1 MKISLRLSFDG
12 PGGVLAH
19 ASFPTVGEI
28 HFDDEE
34 NWLVNGARKDG
45 YDLMW
50 VSYFEITMF
59 CLKIGTKASIGNLGV
74 NRFNQTLPNFASVCN
89 FMIQL
94 RAVIGN
100 CN

>member
-1 MKISLRLSFDG
+1 MIFSQYPLALAYAMLLCQTFLKKIFLRLSFDG

-50 VSYFEITMF
+50 VSYFQITMF
-59 CLKIGTKASIGNLGV
+59 CLKIG
-74 NRFNQTLPNFASVCN
+74 
-89 FMIQL
+89 
-94 RAVIGN
+94 
-100 CN
+100 